1 MKILKTLLAVAILTN
16 LFACNKDE
24 DVPTIIPEPQVEDTT
39 LKLPAT
45 FTNNTRTA
53 LFDGNNNSPDLG
65 ITESQITLDK
75 DGIIKRSSLIYIQ
88 LDLSHENAND
98 ISIVLV
104 APDGAKCTL
113 IKRIDGATVLFV
125 SGNILDFNSQYPN
138 AIPTDAS
145 IPPNQAQF
153 VSAGKYK
160 PTFGSNPSP
169 IQVAIL
175 PTMSSFF
182 YNKNIKGIWKLKIYD
197 SNPSFT
203 GILNSWSIKIADGA
217 FEEI

>member
-1 MKILKTLLAVAILTN
+1 MKILKTIIAIAILSIS
-16 LFACNKDE
+16 CSKEE
-24 DVPTIIPEPQVEDTT
+24 DVPVIIPEPQVEDTT

-45 FTNNTRTA
+45 FTNNIRTA
-53 LFDGNNNSPDLG
+53 LFDGNNNSPELG

-75 DGIIKRSSLIYIQ
+75 DGIIKRSSLISIQ
-88 LDLSHENAND
+88 IDLSHDNAND
-98 ISIVLV
+98 ISVVLV
-104 APDGAKCTL
+104 APDGASCTL

-125 SGNILDFNSQYPN
+125 TGNILDFNSQYPN

-169 IQVAIL
+169 MQVAIL
-175 PTMSSFF
+175 PTMSNFF

-197 SNPSFT
+197 SNSSFIGT
-203 GILNSWSIKIADGA
+203 LNSWSIKIVNGA
-217 FEEI
+217 FEEL